1 MSTSTDPEGG
11 IVAVGLAR
19 SFGKTPVVVDASLS
33 VPHGSITALVGPNG
47 SGKTTLM
54 LMLAS
59 LLAPDRGSIRIAGND
74 PATQLPAVRAAM
86 GWMPDTLGVWP
97 NLTVREVLTATARM
111 YGLRGPLCTTRV
123 EELLDRTGLAPLA
136 DQRTSTLSRGQQ
148 QRLSLGRSLV
158 HRPRVL
164 LLDEPASGLDPA
176 ARSHLRGTLR
186 RLAADG
192 VAILI
197 TSHLLEDLE
206 QVADRA
212 IYLRD
217 GRTVDAAG
225 LAAAHGGG
233 ERYRIRALD
242 HTALVGALARC
253 GAVREERATA
263 AGPAVIV
270 DVATEPEAVALLQ
283 RLVGE
288 GVPVVD
294 FAPLSGRIARTF
306 MHLGAERPAGVEG
319 EERT

>member
-11 IVAVGLAR
+11 IVAIGLAR
-19 SFGKTPVVVDASLS
+19 SFGKTPVVVDASLT

-59 LLAPDRGSIRIAGND
+59 LLAPDHGSVRIAGND
-74 PATQLPAVRAAM
+74 PVTQLPAVRAAL

-111 YGLRGPLCTTRV
+111 YGIRGPLCTTRV
-123 EELLDRTGLAPLA
+123 EELLDQTGLAPLA
-136 DQRTSTLSRGQQ
+136 DQRTATLSRGQQ

-212 IYLRD
+212 VYLRD
-217 GRTVDAAG
+217 GRTVDAET
-225 LAAAHGGG
+225 LAAASSG
-233 ERYRIRALD
+233 ERYRVRALD
-242 HTALVGALARC
+242 HTALVSTLAGY

-270 DVATEPEAVALLQ
+270 DLATEQEAVALLQ
-283 RLVGE
+283 RLVGS

-294 FAPLSGRIARTF
+294 FAPVTGQIARTF
-306 MHLGAERPAGVEG
+306 MHLGSDGGPAHEG
-319 EERT
+319 EESP